1 VTETSFLTR
10 FPVEAV
16 FLKATNSDPPQP
28 WIERA
33 RARLAAGRNDQ
44 PSSKAGAVRALWPEI
59 QQALA
64 RGHSLKTIRDWLEEE
79 GVSLRYNQLATYVG
93 RIRRRQPSRSLEVPP
108 ELDHRSFLRP
118 EDKAAKTILPEPP
131 QAVRDP
137 LANLRAR
144 QGQSRTFEYNPE
156 FKEEVLL

>member
-1 VTETSFLTR
+1 VTETSFLTP
-10 FPVEAV
+10 FPVEAL
-16 FLKATNSDPPQP
+16 FLKAANSDPPQP

-33 RARLAAGRNDQ
+33 RARLADGRNHQ
-44 PSSKAGAVRALWPEI
+44 PSTKTGAVRALWPEI

-79 GVSLRYNQLATYVG
+79 GLSLRYNQLATYVG
-93 RIRRRQPSRSLEVPP
+93 RIRRQRSRSLQVPT
-108 ELDHRSFLRP
+108 ELDQRSFLRP
-118 EDKAAKTILPEPP
+118 EDKAAKAILPEPP

-156 FKEEVLL
+156 FKEEELL